1 MEDLVSIITPV
12 YNCEAFLPEA
22 ARSVLEQTW
31 SNWECLIVDDCSGDG
46 SFDLAKSLEE
56 KDARIRAARL
66 ETNMG
71 PGAARNRAI
80 GMAKGRFIAF
90 LDCDDLWK
98 PEKLEK
104 QVDFMIERGIT
115 FSYSYYDVIDENG
128 TPLGRTVRPPLELT
142 YRDMLRKNHIGCLTA
157 MYDASAL
164 GKIFMPLLRKRQ
176 DYGLWLDILKRVE
189 FAHCLPEALAVY
201 RLRGSSI
208 SSNKMDLVKY
218 NWKLFREVEGLPFF
232 SSLRCLLW
240 NIGYRMLDGAR
251 SGSMQEPPAQ
261 GGKRS

>member
-115 FSYSYYDVIDENG
+115 FSYSYYDVIDEEG
-128 TPLGRTVRPPLELT
+128 TLLGR
-142 YRDMLRKNHIGCLTA
+142 
-157 MYDASAL
+157 
-164 GKIFMPLLRKRQ
+164 
-176 DYGLWLDILKRVE
+176 
-189 FAHCLPEALAVY
+189 
-201 RLRGSSI
+201 
-208 SSNKMDLVKY
+208 
-218 NWKLFREVEGLPFF
+218 
-232 SSLRCLLW
+232 
-240 NIGYRMLDGAR
+240 R
-251 SGSMQEPPAQ
+251 SG
-261 GGKRS
+261 RRLN